1 MRWQVP
7 AVRFHMN
14 LAGSVRNAPPD
25 PASSNHRGHVLST
38 IMIDERFGGACLA
51 GLAKFSPP

>member
-25 PASSNHRGHVLST
+25 PANSDHRGRVLST

>member
-1 MRWQVP
+1 
-7 AVRFHMN
+7 MN

-38 IMIDERFGGACLA
+38 IMIDERFGQACLA